1 MERPMAT
8 DVLQVLGVACNLL
21 DFARLYLDQFAALQY
36 RKGKG
41 YRRTFVRA
49 NTLLD
54 KLTTLKWQ
62 PPVEEIVDMLNA
74 E

>member
-1 MERPMAT
+1 M
-8 DVLQVLGVACNLL
+8 
-21 DFARLYLDQFAALQY
+21 Y

-41 YRRTFVRA
+41 YRRTFCGA
-49 NTLLD
+49 NTVLD
-54 KLTTLKWQ
+54 KLTTLKWH

>member
-1 MERPMAT
+1 M
-8 DVLQVLGVACNLL
+8 
-21 DFARLYLDQFAALQY
+21 Y

-41 YRRTFVRA
+41 YRRKFCRA

-54 KLTTLKWQ
+54 KLTTLKWH
-62 PPVEEIVDMLNA
+62 PPVEDIVDMLNA